1 MHTTPAVKFKGDY
14 LVVFLPQKGFQ
25 NICIAFFMGGKK
37 ILVEEKKILVKEIKK
52 WKKIRF
58 DEIWWN
64 LMKSDEIM
72 ISSDFIRFH
81 QISSDF
87 IKSYFFIFSFLHQY
101 FFSFTFFFA
110 TQINPLQNVFS
121 ENKWYTKNILESHIL
136 GSNPFHQGHIVGF
149 NTLSSRALP
158 KNVCPCNGLF
168 LCLFV
173 IV

>member
-37 ILVEEKKILVKEIKK
+37 NTGGGKKK
-52 WKKIRF
+52 WKKRRF

-64 LMKSDEIM
+64 H
-72 ISSDFIRFH
+72 DFIRFH
-81 QISSDF
+81 QISS
-87 IKSYFFIFSFLHQY
+87 IFSFFSSTNIFFLHQ
-101 FFSFTFFFA
+101 FVFA
-110 TQINPLQNVFS
+110 TQTNPFQNVFS

-149 NTLSSRALP
+149 NTLSSRAMP